1 MVVFM
6 SETVQKYLLDYIR
19 KKDLQPGDKLPS
31 ERELMQLLEVGRSSV
46 REALQ
51 ILLERGIIEKQ
62 PGKGAYLKNTFNS
75 EVENIKSLL
84 PSIDITHS
92 LDLLEFRKGIETE
105 IAYLA
110 AQRMNEEFLT
120 ALEESIVNLEG
131 CVKAGT
137 SIIVPDLLFHNTLAQ
152 STNNNVIIQVYQSL
166 ADIFKKIRI
175 EMATNDDVEHAM
187 YFHKEI
193 LKAINQRNSEK
204 SSILMRQHMED
215 VQFNYRKMLTETGL
229 IEQD

>member
-31 ERELMQLLEVGRSSV
+31 EREIMQLLEVGRSSV

-51 ILLERGIIEKQ
+51 ILSERGIIEKQ
-62 PGKGAYLKNTFNS
+62 PGKGAYLKNTFHSDEGNL
-75 EVENIKSLL
+75 KSLL

-105 IAYLA
+105 VAYLA

-120 ALEESIVNLEG
+120 VLEESIVNLEG
-131 CVKAGT
+131 CVKEGS

-152 STNNNVIIQVYQSL
+152 STKNDVIIHVYQSL
-166 ADIFKKIRI
+166 TETFKKIRI
-175 EMATNDDVEHAM
+175 EMAINDDVENALH
-187 YFHKEI
+187 YHNEI
-193 LKAINQRNSEK
+193 IKAIKQRNSEK
-204 SSILMRQHMED
+204 SSILMRKHMED
-215 VQFNYRKMLTETGL
+215 VQFNYRKMLAETGL